1 MSQKPHIPTEG
12 TRAQVDALAG
22 LVGLPQAEIAA
33 FLSIDLKTLR
43 KHYRKE
49 LDTATVKANAAVAKA
64 LFTKATKGNDTGAMI
79 FWLKARAKWRE
90 KQPDETGDDSAAP
103 TRVRVQIVDASTP
116 RDNA

>member
-1 MSQKPHIPTEG
+1 MSRKAHVATDA
-12 TRAQVDALAG
+12 TKAQVDALAG

-33 FLSIDLKTLR
+33 FLEIDLKTLR

-90 KQPDETGDDSAAP
+90 KPSEGEGDDNPAP
-103 TRVRVQIVDASTP
+103 ISVVVSVVDSSTP
-116 RDNA
+116 RADS